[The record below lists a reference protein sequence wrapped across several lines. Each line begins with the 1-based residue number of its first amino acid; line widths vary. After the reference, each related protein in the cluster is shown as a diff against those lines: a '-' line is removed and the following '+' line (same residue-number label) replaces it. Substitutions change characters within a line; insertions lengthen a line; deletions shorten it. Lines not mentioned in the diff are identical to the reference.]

1 MTRLPF
7 PSADI
12 DTYTHTLSPLPL
24 PCQGTL
30 DGIIDTVSAKH
41 DVSAL
46 MELLAPRGKLIIV
59 GLPPEKPTINHFG
72 MVMR

>member
-1 MTRLPF
+1 
-7 PSADI
+7 
-12 DTYTHTLSPLPL
+12 
-24 PCQGTL
+24 
-30 DGIIDTVSAKH
+30 VSAKH